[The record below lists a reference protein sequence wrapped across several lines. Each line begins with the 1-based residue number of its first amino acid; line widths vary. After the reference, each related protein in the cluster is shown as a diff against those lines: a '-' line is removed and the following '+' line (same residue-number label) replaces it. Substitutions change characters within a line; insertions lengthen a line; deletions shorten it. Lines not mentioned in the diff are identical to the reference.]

1 LQVLKLGIATAISNL
16 SEDYVIWDLDM
27 IALKPVRL
35 YSSDGRT
42 IRHIGGYTNKGY
54 TRSFERLTGLS
65 AAGGH
70 DGSSFV
76 THGIVGALMY
86 RSLSHLPFNASH

>member
-76 THGIVGALMY
+76 THWIVGALMY
-86 RSLSHLPFNASH
+86 KSLSHLPFNASH